1 MCCAVRRRETLR
13 QLCQLCKLRGAQ
25 VRTQEAHCRSGRL
38 SRSGAGVALQLTVP
52 FPGRLEPWYKAG
64 RKCGTNWPD
73 LGILCALLALGFALT
88 I

>member
-13 QLCQLCKLRGAQ
+13 QLCKLCKLRGTQA
-25 VRTQEAHCRSGRL
+25 RTQEAHCRSGRL
-38 SRSGAGVALQLTVP
+38 SWSGAVLALRLNVP
-52 FPGRLEPWYKAG
+52 FPGRLESWYEVG

-73 LGILCALLALGFALT
+73 LGIFCALLALGFALT